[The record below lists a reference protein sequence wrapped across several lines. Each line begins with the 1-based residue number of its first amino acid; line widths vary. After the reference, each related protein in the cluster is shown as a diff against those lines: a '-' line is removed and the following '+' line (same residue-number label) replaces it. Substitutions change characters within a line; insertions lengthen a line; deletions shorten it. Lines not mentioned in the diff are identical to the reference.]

1 MKAIRT
7 MLRKAIWAGLVAHAF
22 AQERR
27 TTSAPAA
34 ATATTPTKAPTV
46 SLFLP
51 MGHPDRVEA
60 SIISAVSF
68 LGVQS
73 CGRELSLTSDR
84 DIRRT

>member
-1 MKAIRT
+1 MKAIQT
-7 MLRKAIWAGLVAHAF
+7 MLRKAIWAGLVAHTF

-34 ATATTPTKAPTV
+34 ATATPTKAPTV

-73 CGRELSLTSDR
+73 CSRELSLTSYR
-84 DIRRT
+84 DVCRT